1 MFKSIF
7 ISFLLFLP
15 KFINKP
21 VLKKFFLLNLINSN
35 ISPFNLFNFET
46 GHIENTNIGPLNF
59 FKVRHLKFV
68 NSRIRSY
75 NMVKLLQLIELNGS
89 FLGNGNKIYGF
100 KSTDLVPE
108 KQCVFKMGKKS
119 ELSGKHF
126 FDVSN
131 SITIGDNV
139 VIGGFNSVFW
149 THGYDFNRNFKTG
162 PIKIG
167 NNIFIGSHSSITHG
181 VEIGNNI
188 TIGTRSVITKSIK
201 EPGLYVS
208 SNEMKRIK

>member
-1 MFKSIF
+1 
-7 ISFLLFLP
+7 
-15 KFINKP
+15 
-21 VLKKFFLLNLINSN
+21 
-35 ISPFNLFNFET
+35 
-46 GHIENTNIGPLNF
+46 
-59 FKVRHLKFV
+59 
-68 NSRIRSY
+68 
-75 NMVKLLQLIELNGS
+75 
-89 FLGNGNKIYGF
+89 
-100 KSTDLVPE
+100 
-108 KQCVFKMGKKS
+108 MGKS

-188 TIGTRSVITKSIK
+188 TIGTRSVINKSLLNSGFYASTNKIK
-201 EPGLYVS
+201 
-208 SNEMKRIK
+208 KIIKKE